1 MTDGTVPIGDES
13 SDDAGSLIVPLF
25 PLPNVVLFPKAILPL
40 HIFEE
45 RYKAMTAD
53 ALAGRKRI
61 AMALLQQ
68 GWEKDYYSRP
78 AVHPVVCV
86 GRILQ
91 HERLEDGRFNFLLQG
106 THRARIIRELTVR
119 KDGDTADRPYR
130 LAVLQPLEESVA
142 DPGEIADRRET
153 LRAAFFESAYAQTPL
168 GEKFGDLITSTL
180 PTGDLVDL
188 MAFHFVEDVAAKQ
201 QMLVETSL
209 ARRMKLLEKSL
220 EPLTAE
226 AWAGRKVFSKPSL
239 N

>member
-1 MTDGTVPIGDES
+1 MSDSTGPIGDVPH
-13 SDDAGSLIVPLF
+13 DDAGSLIVPLF
-25 PLPNVVLFPKAILPL
+25 PLPNVVLFPKAVLPL

-61 AMALLQQ
+61 AMALLVQ

-78 AVHPVVCV
+78 AMHPVVCV
-86 GRILQ
+86 GKILQ
-91 HERLEDGRFNFLLQG
+91 SERLEDGRYNFLLQG
-106 THRARIIRELTVR
+106 THRARIIRELTVP
-119 KDGDTADRPYR
+119 KDGDVADRPYR

-142 DPGEIADRRET
+142 NPEEIADRREA
-153 LRAAFFESAYAQTPL
+153 LQAAFLESAYAQTPL
-168 GEKFGDLITSTL
+168 GEKFGELITSTL

-188 MAFHFVEDVAAKQ
+188 MAFHFVEDVAVKQ
-201 QMLVETSL
+201 QMLVETNL
-209 ARRMKLLEKSL
+209 ARRMKQLEKAL
-220 EPLTAE
+220 EPLTAA